1 MLTPFS
7 VPYRSFRPGRQEDAH
22 EYAVA
27 LLDAIHEAC
36 LARLPRPLAP
46 RAPGGLRGPPPPVP
60 PVPAYLAATSLIYRL
75 FAGRLH
81 SAVRCCSC
89 GYVST
94 TDQPFTDV
102 ALDIAGP
109 TLDDALRAFTAGE
122 VLDGD
127 NAYACPAQGG
137 ARVRAVKAVSI
148 ADPPPVLVF
157 QLKRFEYAAAGRK
170 VSKKVDF
177 EPSFDLAP
185 YTPAGITA
193 AAASAA
199 GGGRGGGNSGGGGA
213 KAAAP
218 PPPLRYSLAA
228 VLVHSGHSVH
238 AGHYTAFARSGDG
251 LWHHFDD
258 ASVSQVAE
266 RVVLA
271 QRAYMM
277 FYVRDPPPAAAGRG
291 RAREGAGGGAQP
303 AVAAPAATA
312 PPASTK
318 MQRARSPSPP
328 RPPLRP
334 VSPPP
339 PRPRGAGVRYA
350 LRER

>member
-1 MLTPFS
+1 MP
-7 VPYRSFRPGRQEDAH
+7 P
-22 EYAVA
+22 
-27 LLDAIHEAC
+27 I
-36 LARLPRPLAP
+36 PR
-46 RAPGGLRGPPPPVP
+46 G
-60 PVPAYLAATSLIYRL
+60 LAATSLIYRL
-75 FAGRLH
+75 FAGVLH
-81 SAVRCCSC
+81 SSVRCCAC

-94 TDQPFTDV
+94 TEQPFTDV

-109 TLDDALRAFTAGE
+109 ALGDALAAFTRGE

-148 ADPPPVLVF
+148 ADPPPVLVL

-177 EPSFDLAP
+177 APSLDLAP
-185 YTPAGITA
+185 YTPAGVAAADA
-193 AAASAA
+193 AAAAA
-199 GGGRGGGNSGGGGA
+199 RGKGRGKGKGA
-213 KAAAP
+213 GAGAGAQPPPPPPP
-218 PPPLRYSLAA
+218 PPPLPYTLAA

-271 QRAYMM
+271 QRAYML
-277 FYVRDPPPAAAGRG
+277 FYVRDPPAAGGRG
-291 RAREGAGGGAQP
+291 RGAVALAAP
-303 AVAAPAATA
+303 CHPPPRPAAPARLAGTKR
-312 PPASTK
+312 PASPPP
-318 MQRARSPSPP
+318 SPPLPASPP
-328 RPPLRP
+328 RPRG
-334 VSPPP
+334 
-339 PRPRGAGVRYA
+339 RPRGAGVR
-350 LRER
+350 